1 MHKEEI
7 LSLVKEQGLMPLF
20 YHDDAQT
27 CVDIV
32 RALYDA
38 GVRIIEFTNRGAKAK
53 DNFKILRDLISN
65 DLSGMLLGIGTVK
78 TVKDAEDFI
87 KDGADFIVCPLLHE
101 GIANTTHKAN
111 LLWIPGC
118 LTSTEI
124 GRAEELGASLVK
136 IFPGS
141 LVGPSYISAIKDIFP
156 DLYFMPTGG
165 VELEKGNI
173 KSWFDAGVVAVGM
186 GSKLITKKLL
196 EQKAYAELTT
206 SAKEALSIIHSVK
219 Q

>member
-7 LSLVKEQGLMPLF
+7 LNLVKQQGLMPLF

-27 CVDIV
+27 CVAIV
-32 RALYDA
+32 RALYNA
-38 GVRIIEFTNRGAKAK
+38 GVRIIEFTNRGTNAKE
-53 DNFKILRDLISN
+53 NFKVLREVISN
-65 DLSGMLLGIGTVK
+65 ELNGMLLGIGTIK
-78 TVKDAEDFI
+78 NEKDAQDFI
-87 KDGADFIVCPLLHE
+87 DAGADFIVCPLLHE
-101 GIANTTHKAN
+101 GIANVTHKAN

-156 DLYFMPTGG
+156 ELYFMPTGG

-173 KSWFDAGVVAVGM
+173 KSWFDAGVIAVGM

-196 EQKAYAELTT
+196 EQKAYTDLTT

-219 Q
+219 H